1 MAKRLEDPVLEREA
15 REATPAG
22 TLEQPQHIAN
32 AVVFMACDLS
42 RYVLGASLVV
52 DGGVVA
58 S

>member
-1 MAKRLEDPVLEREA
+1 MTKRLEDPVLEREA
-15 REATPAG
+15 LEATPASRLG
-22 TLEQPQHIAN
+22 EPQDIAN